1 MAYTFTEVE
10 KFDID
15 SEWDSLYA
23 DSLADLEGGTINFGE
38 LTDATEKKNLVISLV
53 NDDNVVGDRRLK
65 IYKDGV
71 PAMFNYC
78 YFQNNHYIWVTGTVA
93 KINNS
98 KSWTASTEFHQANKD
113 FVQSLGGTHW
123 GIECIKGSA
132 IDTFYTMMHN
142 NGICFGTLVETDL
155 EYNMKRM
162 LWEY

>member
-1 MAYTFTEVE
+1 M
-10 KFDID
+10 
-15 SEWDSLYA
+15 SEQDVHNQYN
-23 DSLADLEGGTINFGE
+23 I
-38 LTDATEKKNLVISLV
+38 
-53 NDDNVVGDRRLK
+53 K

-71 PAMFNYC
+71 PVMFNHC
-78 YFQNNHYIWVTGTVA
+78 VFQDNIFLWITGIVA
-93 KINNS
+93 KVNNS

-113 FVQSLGGTHW
+113 YVQTLGGTHW

-132 IDTFYTMMHN
+132 IDTFYSMMHN